1 MDFALKLRSGIVKD
15 RTIMR
20 FLFALLALTAGLPS
34 AARTQEYIAGVPETP
49 SAQVYV
55 TSIIAV
61 FPDPEGKVPSFNS
74 VPGAGIPTWSNGL
87 AQAVL
92 KHGVSYNYCLS
103 IGSGKATGKAS
114 VAFKIT
120 RGAKVLQSG
129 TILTSSQFSIA
140 PNGVWYECAGF
151 HKAPRSP
158 GAASLT
164 GIVTFTATG
173 ATKPFV
179 SKLSTP
185 ILLE

>member
-1 MDFALKLRSGIVKD
+1 MVRD

-20 FLFALLALTAGLPS
+20 IVLAACGLAAGVTV
-34 AARTQEYIAGVPETP
+34 AARAQEYIAGVPETP

-61 FPDPEGKVPSFNS
+61 FPDPEGKVPAFNA
-74 VPGAGIPTWSNGL
+74 VPGSGIPTWANGL

-92 KHGVSYNYCLS
+92 KHGVTYNYCLS
-103 IGSGKATGKAS
+103 IGSGNAAGKAS

-129 TILTSSQFSIA
+129 TILTASQFTVG

-164 GIVTFTATG
+164 GIVTYTATG

-179 SKLSTP
+179 SKLSVP

>member
-1 MDFALKLRSGIVKD
+1 
-15 RTIMR
+15 MR
-20 FLFALLALTAGLPS
+20 LGLAALTLAVGLCQAAG
-34 AARTQEYIAGVPETP
+34 AQEYSASVPETAT
-49 SAQVYV
+49 AQVYV

-103 IGSGKATGKAS
+103 IATGKAEGKAS
-114 VAFKIT
+114 VSFRIA

-129 TILTSSQFSIA
+129 VILTASQFSVGS
-140 PNGVWYECAGF
+140 NGVWYECAGF

-158 GAASLT
+158 GAASLI
-164 GIVTFTATG
+164 GIVTYTGTG
-173 ATKPFV
+173 ATKPLV
-179 SKLSTP
+179 SKLSVP
-185 ILLE
+185 ILLD